1 MNDLSFLEYPID
13 YPAKDVAPRPPL
25 EFPFS
30 LSGPATGRLG
40 HALPAPASE
49 LIEEPERDLAERAD
63 TSGEG

>member
-1 MNDLSFLEYPID
+1 MNDLPFPEYPID
-13 YPAKDVAPRPPL
+13 YPAKDVAPGPAL
-25 EFPFS
+25 AFPFS

-49 LIEEPERDLAERAD
+49 LIDEPERDLAEGAG